1 MAQVYAYYFDKE
13 IFFKYLKFIVV
24 VNYLNF
30 CYYKIEI
37 KMKHKKNEK
46 LLYSACNLFFYK
58 INYF

>member
-1 MAQVYAYYFDKE
+1 MTQMAQVYAYYFDKE

-37 KMKHKKNEK
+37 KMKHKKMK
-46 LLYSACNLFFYK
+46 
-58 INYF
+58 NYYNSFK